1 MGIRVPFDRDY
12 DSRWL
17 RVGWKKMKKQ
27 RGDAWDRREIMKRR
41 ERKEVKGNDERGK
54 RELAKLDNGEGF
66 LEQTPDVSGEWMKR
80 DTYRKA
86 KREQWPRYYFL
97 FAASDQ
103 PLTISPVRRC
113 SSTPSFYLSFFP
125 STLLPFSP
133 FFPFNL
139 SLPFSVCLSSR
150 VRSFF
155 PDCCNA
161 TTIADQNPRLRAR
174 YLPNKRI
181 ISAWLRCFV
190 RSTE

>member
-1 MGIRVPFDRDY
+1 MGIRVPFDNDY

-113 SSTPSFYLSFFP
+113 SSTPSFYHSFFL

-133 FFPFNL
+133 FFPFDL
-139 SLPFSVCLSSR
+139 SLFLFPSVFLTVFAPFSR
-150 VRSFF
+150 VA
-155 PDCCNA
+155 A
-161 TTIADQNPRLRAR
+161 TP
-174 YLPNKRI
+174 LPFRTRI
-181 ISAWLRCFV
+181 QDYGLDICQIN
-190 RSTE
+190 E